1 MEHNLMNSRKI
12 AVVTGGSSGLGSA
25 LIDALK
31 NDYFVVNISRSAAT
45 NADANIAA
53 DLTVEAG
60 RLSAVNE
67 IKNKF
72 GRIDLLVNNA
82 GIGAYGTFEELSM
95 EEIRRL
101 FEIDLFAPIEM
112 TRILMPELQKTS
124 GAVINIAS
132 MAAKIH
138 VPAMGGYCAVK
149 SAFAMFSETL
159 RVEAGVKGVR
169 VITVYPGRVNTGFS
183 SRAIKYREVPNT
195 PDNSGVSPQD
205 FAASVIKTLKNPRR
219 KRLFFPWWY
228 RPGAWL
234 VKLLLEEYYNRKNIQ
249 YWKLNDK

>member
-1 MEHNLMNSRKI
+1 MNSRKI

-31 NDYFVVNISRSAAT
+31 NDYFVVNISRSAAP

-72 GRIDLLVNNA
+72 GRIDLLVNN
-82 GIGAYGTFEELSM
+82 
-95 EEIRRL
+95 
-101 FEIDLFAPIEM
+101 
-112 TRILMPELQKTS
+112 
-124 GAVINIAS
+124 VINIAS

-149 SAFAMFSETL
+149 AAFAMFSETL
-159 RVEAGVKGVR
+159 RVEAGIKGVR

-195 PDNSGVSPQD
+195 PDNSGVSPKD
-205 FAASVIKTLKNPRR
+205 FAASVIKTLNNPRR

-234 VKLLLEEYYNRKNIQ
+234 VKLLLEEYYTRKNIL

>member
-1 MEHNLMNSRKI
+1 MEHDLMNSRKI

-60 RLSAVNE
+60 RLNAVNE

-82 GIGAYGTFEELSM
+82 GIGAYGTFEELAM

-124 GAVINIAS
+124 GTVINIAS
-132 MAAKIH
+132 H
-138 VPAMGGYCAVK
+138 GG
-149 SAFAMFSETL
+149 
-159 RVEAGVKGVR
+159 
-169 VITVYPGRVNTGFS
+169 
-183 SRAIKYREVPNT
+183 
-195 PDNSGVSPQD
+195 
-205 FAASVIKTLKNPRR
+205 
-219 KRLFFPWWY
+219 
-228 RPGAWL
+228 
-234 VKLLLEEYYNRKNIQ
+234 
-249 YWKLNDK
+249 

>member
-1 MEHNLMNSRKI
+1 MDNRKI
-12 AVVTGGSSGLGSA
+12 AAVTGGSSGLGA
-25 LIDALK
+25 AMIDALK
-31 NDYFVVNISRSAAT
+31 NDYFVVNISRSAAP

-53 DLTVEAG
+53 DLTMEAELH
-60 RLSAVNE
+60 RAANE
-67 IKNKF
+67 LTARF

-95 EEIRRL
+95 DEIRRL
-101 FEIDLFAPIEM
+101 FEIDFFAPVELA
-112 TRILMPELQKTS
+112 RILLPELQKTS
-124 GAVINIAS
+124 GAIVNIAS

-149 SAFAMFSETL
+149 SAFAMFSETF
-159 RVEAGVKGVR
+159 RVEAGIKGVR
-169 VITVYPGRVNTGFS
+169 VLTVYPGRVNTGFS

-195 PDNSGVSPQD
+195 PDNSGVLPRD
-205 FAASVIKTLKNPRR
+205 FAASVVNALKNPRR

-234 VKLLLEEYYNRKNIQ
+234 VKLLLEEYYNRKNIH

>member
-1 MEHNLMNSRKI
+1 
-12 AVVTGGSSGLGSA
+12 
-25 LIDALK
+25 
-31 NDYFVVNISRSAAT
+31 
-45 NADANIAA
+45 
-53 DLTVEAG
+53 
-60 RLSAVNE
+60 
-67 IKNKF
+67 
-72 GRIDLLVNNA
+72 
-82 GIGAYGTFEELSM
+82 M

-124 GAVINIAS
+124 GTVINIAS

-149 SAFAMFSETL
+149 AAFAMFSETL
-159 RVEAGVKGVR
+159 RVEAGIKGVR

-195 PDNSGVSPQD
+195 PDNSGVSPHD

-228 RPGAWL
+228 RPSAWL

>member
-1 MEHNLMNSRKI
+1 MNSRKI

-60 RLSAVNE
+60 RLNAVNE

-112 TRILMPELQKTS
+112 TR
-124 GAVINIAS
+124 
-132 MAAKIH
+132 
-138 VPAMGGYCAVK
+138 
-149 SAFAMFSETL
+149 
-159 RVEAGVKGVR
+159 R
-169 VITVYPGRVNTGFS
+169 
-183 SRAIKYREVPNT
+183 
-195 PDNSGVSPQD
+195 
-205 FAASVIKTLKNPRR
+205 
-219 KRLFFPWWY
+219 
-228 RPGAWL
+228 
-234 VKLLLEEYYNRKNIQ
+234 
-249 YWKLNDK
+249 